1 MSYAIDTMIVFLVNS
16 LMDHDRKQNI
26 KRMDDLIERNLT
38 LLGYHSPE
46 SDTMRL
52 SFRGMEYRH
61 SSRFGIMLGG
71 YRMAIPTTHPSIHD
85 EVGRVVRELSQLKED
100 TSRIKQMLVTL
111 LYNTSGETQSMRDI
125 LPDCLAQY
133 FPAEYRVRMYPQQLE
148 FRLKPFQLDQY
159 NKILPLIEM
168 YSVSK
173 LLL

>member
-1 MSYAIDTMIVFLVNS
+1 MSYQIDVMIAFLVNS

-26 KRMDDLIERNLT
+26 KRMDNLIEENLS
-38 LLGYHSPE
+38 LHGHFRSE
-46 SDTMRL
+46 SINMRL
-52 SFRGMEYRH
+52 SFRGTEYRH
-61 SSRFGIMLGG
+61 SQRFGIMLGG
-71 YRMAIPTTHPSIHD
+71 PRANIPTTHPSIHD
-85 EVGRVVRELSQLKED
+85 DVGRTVREINQLRED
-100 TSRIKQMLVTL
+100 SARIKQMLVTL
-111 LYNTSGETQSMRDI
+111 LYSSTGDMQNMRDI

-159 NKILPLIEM
+159 NKLLPLIEM